1 MQVMKVI
8 RSAQVTMLTGLS
20 RSTIYRYMDKGM
32 FPRPIPLG
40 ERSVGWVKEEVLM
53 WLESRIQVRDERL
66 GRV

>member
-1 MQVMKVI
+1 MKVI